1 MSPTTKIQQDNKV
14 IRNVTN
20 LGIVV
25 NIVLSGI
32 KIAVGL
38 LSGSLALIAD
48 GLHSLSDLLTDFAV
62 LIGIHY
68 GSIDPDQKHPYG
80 HGRLETFSSVAI
92 ALVLIFAGAAMIY
105 KTGISIGKAHEC
117 KSGYVVIIVAC
128 ISIVAKELLF
138 RITKKVSVKTGSTA
152 LYANAWHH
160 RSDALSSVV
169 VLVGIIFVLAGYD
182 YGDHIAAA
190 LVGLMIALV
199 GWRILVDCFNE
210 LAESSVDA
218 DTVKQIE
225 NIVSSNEHIRK
236 WHKLRTRMIG
246 REVFLDLHILV
257 NPDLNITQAHDISKE
272 LESALHR
279 QIRRPVNITVHIEPD
294 ME

>member
-68 GSIDPDQKHPYG
+68 GSIDPDPKHPYG

-105 KTGISIGKAHEC
+105 KTGISIGKVHEC
-117 KSGYVVIIVAC
+117 KPGYVVIIVAC
-128 ISIVAKELLF
+128 ISIVVKELLF

-182 YGDHIAAA
+182 YGDHIAAV
-190 LVGLMIALV
+190 LVGLMIVLV
-199 GWRILVDCFNE
+199 GWRILMDCFNE
-210 LAESSVDA
+210 FAESSVDA
-218 DTVKQIE
+218 DTVRQIE
-225 NIVSSNEHIRK
+225 NIVNSDEQIRK
-236 WHKLRTRMIG
+236 WHKLRTRMVG

-257 NPDLNITQAHDISKE
+257 NPDLNITQAHDISEE
-272 LESALHR
+272 LENALHR
-279 QIRRPVNITVHIEPD
+279 KIRRPVNITVHIEPD
-294 ME
+294 LE